1 MKADWSEPASQREIR
16 AAALLVL
23 TMLCYA
29 GNHVIGR
36 AVHGELPPVGLS
48 FWRWVVGALILLP
61 FAAPGLRAALPRYRQ
76 RWRSFALL
84 GCLVTGST
92 TLVLVGL
99 NFTSATNTSLI
110 NAVQPTL
117 TALLCWLFLR
127 ERLHTVQWL
136 GIALAFGGVAQM
148 IVRGQWQL
156 LASLTFSSGDLI
168 VLLAMLGFATY
179 AINIRRIPRDLKGPQ
194 SLFVIILFGLVPLL
208 PFYALEGAVYRPVPF
223 SAQTVV
229 AVIALA
235 LLVSVLGMLMW
246 TRGNQLI
253 GPNRAAVY
261 MNLLPLFGAMLAV
274 FFLGENIAFYH
285 VVGGV
290 MIVGGMWLV
299 LRFGGVLPQTLP
311 RT

>member
-1 MKADWSEPASQREIR
+1 MQDIESDSGREAR

-23 TMLCYA
+23 AMLCYA

-48 FWRWVVGALILLP
+48 FWRWLVGALILLP

-76 RWRSFALL
+76 HWRLFLLL

-127 ERLHTVQWL
+127 ERLSGVQWL
-136 GIALAFGGVAQM
+136 GIAIAFSGVAQM

-156 LASLTFSSGDLI
+156 LTSLAFNTGDLI
-168 VLLAMLGFATY
+168 ILLAMLGFATY
-179 AINIRRIPRDLKGPQ
+179 AINIRRIPHDLKGPQ
-194 SLFVIILFGLVPLL
+194 SLFVIILFGLLPLVPC
-208 PFYALEGAVYRPVPF
+208 YALETTLYRPIPF

-229 AVIALA
+229 VVIALA

-246 TRGNQLI
+246 NRGNQLI

-261 MNLLPLFGAMLAV
+261 MNLLPLFGAILAV
-274 FFLGENIAFYH
+274 VFLGESIALYH
-285 VVGGV
+285 IVGGL

-299 LRFGGVLPQTLP
+299 LRFGGALPQTPP
-311 RT
+311 RA

>member
-127 ERLHTVQWL
+127 ERLSVLNWAGIVL
-136 GIALAFGGVAQM
+136 IALGAVLVAQ
-148 IVRGQWQL
+148 R
-156 LASLTFSSGDLI
+156 
-168 VLLAMLGFATY
+168 
-179 AINIRRIPRDLKGPQ
+179 N
-194 SLFVIILFGLVPLL
+194 
-208 PFYALEGAVYRPVPF
+208 
-223 SAQTVV
+223 
-229 AVIALA
+229 
-235 LLVSVLGMLMW
+235 
-246 TRGNQLI
+246 
-253 GPNRAAVY
+253 
-261 MNLLPLFGAMLAV
+261 
-274 FFLGENIAFYH
+274 
-285 VVGGV
+285 
-290 MIVGGMWLV
+290 
-299 LRFGGVLPQTLP
+299 
-311 RT
+311 